1 MSCVDS
7 AIIRALVEHVG
18 MDPDGVPLGT
28 PITGEAPITVSEDK
42 KVSIAIDDSAM
53 NIKDGKL
60 SVTPVTAEAPIS
72 ISEDKKVSLAID
84 SDTMEVKN
92 GKLAVLSDTMVTTAG
107 TRQNFTYSISGG
119 KFIISGAPQG
129 SIHVGDIL
137 ITPKNKYVIAPP
149 DTLLT
154 ATSDDYAI
162 MEYTSGSKTTLKW
175 NADDSTYSTSY
186 SDFLNTTITD
196 EHGIFSQRSLSNNP
210 VPVMPAKDL
219 LPLLLNLV
227 QRVEVLE
234 KK

>member
-72 ISEDKKVSLAID
+72 VSADKKVSIAID
-84 SDTMEVKN
+84 NNTMEVKD
-92 GKLAVLSDTMVTTAG
+92 GKLAVLSDTMVTTANA
-107 TRQNFTYSISGG
+107 RLNYTYTHTGVSFQISGV
-119 KFIISGAPQG
+119 SGFLNP
-129 SIHVGDIL
+129 GDIL
-137 ITPKNKYVIAPP
+137 VTTKARYIIASYLN
-149 DTLLT
+149 DNYIVVNCSSGTTETLT
-154 ATSDDYAI
+154 KSGDGV
-162 MEYTSGSKTTLKW
+162 YTI
-175 NADDSTYSTSY
+175 NAPMK
-186 SDFLNTTITD
+186 TITE

-227 QRVEVLE
+227 QRVEALE
-234 KK
+234 KQ